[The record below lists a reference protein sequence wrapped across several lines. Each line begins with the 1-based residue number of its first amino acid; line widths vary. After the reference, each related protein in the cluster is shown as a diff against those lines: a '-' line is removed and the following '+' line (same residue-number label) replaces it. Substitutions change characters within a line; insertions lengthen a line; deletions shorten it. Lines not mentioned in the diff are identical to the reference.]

1 MWAHKK
7 MTARINILKQVD
19 QFKDS
24 DEQIQKYMCVVY
36 PWTKRGA
43 STISSTLP
51 SAGRV
56 SLAIEKYS
64 WSVLTA
70 WSRSNRSLMRRRSPG
85 CNAASTYS
93 SLLVLS
99 GWPALTALMRR
110 RSPGCNAAS
119 TYSSLLV
126 LSGWPALT
134 AGSYHCMC
142 RKSCVTDLAILLLQ
156 SSMCNCA
163 LQGLFCYSFN
173 KQGRKK
179 GTGGPQGHSAEC
191 PKFWTKQWSIYTYH
205 ISCLCVYTRTLA
217 KTLLCLSRNN
227 HSLAH
232 FISPTPCTLGQ
243 AQSTSDRLFFL
254 HQASFVLPFSVEER
268 AVSIRRD
275 P

>member
-70 WSRSNRSLMRRRSPG
+70 WSRSNRS
-85 CNAASTYS
+85 
-93 SLLVLS
+93 
-99 GWPALTALMRR
+99 LMRR

-243 AQSTSDRLFFL
+243 AQSTSDRLFFCTR
-254 HQASFVLPFSVEER
+254 LPSCFRFRSRSEQYPSGGIPR
-268 AVSIRRD
+268 TN
-275 P
+275 

>member
-43 STISSTLP
+43 RTISSTLP

-70 WSRSNRSLMRRRSPG
+70 WSRSNRSLM
-85 CNAASTYS
+85 
-93 SLLVLS
+93 
-99 GWPALTALMRR
+99 R

-205 ISCLCVYTRTLA
+205 ISCLCVYTRTWPKLFSA
-217 KTLLCLSRNN
+217 CPETTIRWPISSHQRPVHWARPKVPPIGFFFCTRLPSCFRFRSRSEQYPSGGIPRTN
-227 HSLAH
+227 
-232 FISPTPCTLGQ
+232 
-243 AQSTSDRLFFL
+243 
-254 HQASFVLPFSVEER
+254 
-268 AVSIRRD
+268 
-275 P
+275 